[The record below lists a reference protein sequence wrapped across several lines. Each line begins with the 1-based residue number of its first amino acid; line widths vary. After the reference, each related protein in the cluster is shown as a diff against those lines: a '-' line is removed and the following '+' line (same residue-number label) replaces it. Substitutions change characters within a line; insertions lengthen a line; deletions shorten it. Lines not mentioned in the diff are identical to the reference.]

1 MLYLEMELF
10 TAQLNIYQGI
20 MNQEDF
26 AKHIID
32 HDYSLKFFTDI
43 FIKIDYM
50 IS

>member
-1 MLYLEMELF
+1 MELF
-10 TAQLNIYQGI
+10 TAKLKIYQVI

-26 AKHIID
+26 AKHIIG
-32 HDYSLKFFTDI
+32 HNYSLKFFTDI